1 MIQAEAYINGL
12 ADAGIDTSKMY
23 IQVHK
28 DRYVSTGHVYSI
40 YDDALTQDALDQN
53 DLNQAQCA
61 TNKQEG
67 NTNDHQ

>member
-1 MIQAEAYINGL
+1 MRYVRGYITMIQAEAYINGL

-23 IQVHK
+23 IEVHK

-40 YDDALTQDALDQN
+40 YDNALT
-53 DLNQAQCA
+53 QAQCA

-67 NTNDHQ
+67 NENDHQ